1 MQLVFV
7 EDLMEA
13 LEEAKAVRTLF
24 LSFGLLID

>member
-24 LSFGLLID
+24 FSFGY